1 MATALLLAAAIL
13 VKKNEDQTFL
23 ADYDINNLPAL
34 LVESLSRNIDAS
46 IYEEQT
52 RIYNEAQLQFATSFV
67 SAVPPDLLAHSDIDC
82 ITSVSAY
89 SSLCGYTFDEFDRLF
104 HSLRNLLIHLF
115 PRSKIQNTPGNVH
128 KYATR
133 RMKLFMFLYRC
144 KFRVE

>member
-67 SAVPPDLLAHSDIDC
+67 SAVPPDSLGHSDIDC

-89 SSLCGYTFDEFDRLF
+89 SSL
-104 HSLRNLLIHLF
+104 
-115 PRSKIQNTPGNVH
+115 
-128 KYATR
+128 
-133 RMKLFMFLYRC
+133 
-144 KFRVE
+144 